1 MQNVLIAEDEQKLRE
16 IVTKYLNKEG
26 YNVYEAEDG
35 EKALELFR
43 SHEMD
48 IVILDIMMP
57 GIDGWSCCREIR
69 KTSDVPIIM
78 LTARSEENDRV
89 FGFELGADDYVTKPF
104 SNRELMMRVKSLI
117 RRSARTNDSNVLE
130 AGKLKVNI
138 RAHRVILDGKE
149 LELSPKEYDLLMLFW
164 ENADIALSRES
175 IIDKIWGYDYYGD
188 MRTIDTHIKRLRSKI
203 KDSGCEIQTVRGVGY
218 RFYIEDETANGSS
231 EE

>member
-1 MQNVLIAEDEQKLRE
+1 MAMENVLLAEDEQKLRE
-16 IVTKYLNKEG
+16 IVAKYLKKEG
-26 YNVYEAEDG
+26 YHVYEAEDG
-35 EKALELFR
+35 EQALELFR
-43 SHEMD
+43 EKEMD
-48 IVILDIMMP
+48 IVILDVMMP

-104 SNRELMMRVKSLI
+104 SNRELMMRVRSLI
-117 RRSARTNDSNVLE
+117 RRSVRSADSNILE
-130 AGKLKVNI
+130 AGKIKINV

-164 ENADIALSRES
+164 ENADIALSRET

-218 RFYIEDETANGSS
+218 RFYIEEDEGK
-231 EE
+231 

>member
-1 MQNVLIAEDEQKLRE
+1 MQNVLIAEDETKLRE
-16 IVTKYLNKEG
+16 IVVKYLKKEG
-26 YNVYEAEDG
+26 YNAFEAEDG
-35 EKALELFR
+35 EKALEIFKENPL
-43 SHEMD
+43 D
-48 IVILDIMMP
+48 LVILDVMMP
-57 GIDGWSCCREIR
+57 NVDGWSCCREIR

-104 SNRELMMRVKSLI
+104 SNRELMMRVRSLI
-117 RRSARTNDSNVLE
+117 RRSSKTTETVLE
-130 AGKLKVNI
+130 AGRIKINV

-149 LELSPKEYDLLMLFW
+149 VDLSPKEYDLLMFFW
-164 ENADIALSRES
+164 ENCDIALSREK

-218 RFYIEDETANGSS
+218 RFFINEDEKA
-231 EE
+231 E

>member
-1 MQNVLIAEDEQKLRE
+1 MNVLIAEDEQKLRD
-16 IVTKYLNKEG
+16 IVVKYLKKEG
-26 YNVYEAEDG
+26 YTVFEAENG
-35 EKALELFR
+35 EKALEKFN
-43 SHEMD
+43 EAPMD
-48 IVILDIMMP
+48 IVILDVMMP
-57 GIDGWSCCREIR
+57 VVDGWSCCREIR
-69 KTSDVPIIM
+69 KTSEVPIIM

-117 RRSARTNDSNVLE
+117 RRSAKDNETVLE
-130 AGKLKVNI
+130 AGKIKINV
-138 RAHRVILDGKE
+138 RAHRVIMDGKE
-149 LELSPKEYDLLMLFW
+149 LELSPKEYDLLMFFW
-164 ENADIALSRES
+164 ENCDIALSREK

-218 RFYIEDETANGSS
+218 RFVVS

>member
-16 IVTKYLNKEG
+16 IVVKYLKKEG
-26 YNVYEAEDG
+26 YNVFEAEDG
-35 EKALELFR
+35 EKALEVFNDNPV
-43 SHEMD
+43 D
-48 IVILDIMMP
+48 IVILDVMMP
-57 GIDGWSCCREIR
+57 NVDGWSCCREIR
-69 KTSDVPIIM
+69 KTSDVPILM

-117 RRSARTNDSNVLE
+117 RRSSKGTDTVLE
-130 AGKLKVNI
+130 AGKIKINV
-138 RAHRVILDGKE
+138 RAHRVIMDGKE
-149 LELSPKEYDLLMLFW
+149 LELSPKEYDLLMFFW
-164 ENADIALSRES
+164 ENCYIALSREK

-218 RFYIEDETANGSS
+218 RFYIS

>member
-1 MQNVLIAEDEQKLRE
+1 MLNVLIAEDEQKLRE
-16 IVTKYLNKEG
+16 IVVKYLKKEG
-26 YNVYEAEDG
+26 YNVFEAEDG
-35 EKALELFR
+35 EKALELFVAH
-43 SHEMD
+43 SMD
-48 IVILDIMMP
+48 IVILDVMMP
-57 GIDGWSCCREIR
+57 NVDGWSCCREIR

-117 RRSARTNDSNVLE
+117 RRSSKESETILE
-130 AGKLKVNI
+130 AGRIKINV

-149 LELSPKEYDLLMLFW
+149 VDLSPKEYDLLMLFW
-164 ENADIALSRES
+164 ENCDIALSREK

-218 RFYIEDETANGSS
+218 RFYIS